1 MTAMR
6 RWRDLLPIKK
16 LRSLVAGGLIAV
28 AVLSASLTI
37 SVTPTAAEAPKAIDL
52 AAYRGKVVYLDFWA
66 SWCGPCKLSFPY
78 MRSLRARYQNRD
90 LEIVTINLDRNPA
103 LAAAFLS
110 QVGGGLPVVYDREGA
125 LARRFSVKD
134 MPTSVLIDRRG
145 NIRFTH
151 RGFHPDRTAEYQ
163 QHINQLINEH

>member
-1 MTAMR
+1 M
-6 RWRDLLPIKK
+6 LPIRK
-16 LRSLVAGGLIAV
+16 LRTLIAGGLMVATVLTSGLAV
-28 AVLSASLTI
+28 SLT
-37 SVTPTAAEAPKAIDL
+37 PAAAEAPATIDL

-78 MRSLRARYQNRD
+78 MRGLRARYPNRD
-90 LEIVTINLDRNPA
+90 LEIVTVNLDRNPA
-103 LAAAFLS
+103 LAATFLG

-125 LARRFSVKD
+125 LARRFLVKD

-151 RGFHPDRTAEYQ
+151 RGFHPDKTAEYQ
-163 QHINQLINEH
+163 QHITQLINEH